1 MLGQPPGGHILLT
14 NRRDADW
21 RRLAVRP
28 RAWSSV
34 LPATAQAMT
43 ADPSSSTST
52 WSASLVAAASPVALS
67 ANEDPGPRT
76 WSSSACR
83 SCSVTPWCASSSTT
97 APRSRNNVGFIGGWR
112 LRVTRASI
120 RIGSRGI
127 RGWLRGPDDAV
138 ASIIGFAAVLLAV
151 PYRAHSAFWL
161 GT

>member
-1 MLGQPPGGHILLT
+1 VLGQPPGGHILLT

-67 ANEDPGPRT
+67 ANEDPGPRDLVEFGLQVVFRHPLVRFVVYH
-76 WSSSACR
+76 S
-83 SCSVTPWCASSSTT
+83 TPFSQQRRIHRGLAAAGDAGQHPDRVAWHSGMAS
-97 APRSRNNVGFIGGWR
+97 
-112 LRVTRASI
+112 RA
-120 RIGSRGI
+120 
-127 RGWLRGPDDAV
+127 
-138 ASIIGFAAVLLAV
+138 
-151 PYRAHSAFWL
+151 
-161 GT
+161 